1 MKNLLWLLVTVVGSA
16 FGADVTGTW
25 KATTEYGDR
34 TFTFKVDGNKVTGDS
49 SAEGMGKSTINDGK
63 IDGDNLSFVLMVNYQ
78 GTEYKVL
85 YKGSVTGSEMKM
97 HVETSDGSYSAD
109 TVAKKVS

>member
-1 MKNLLWLLVTVVGSA
+1 MGSV

-34 TFTFKVDGNKVTGDS
+34 TFVFKVDGNKVTGES
-49 SAEGMGKSTINDGK
+49 SADGMGKSVVNDGK

-85 YKGSVTGSEMKM
+85 YKAKVSGDEIKM

-109 TVAKKVS
+109 TVAKKIS